1 MSSGE
6 RLDPKGSWVRPRP
19 CYEFLYCIKD
29 ANQTLNSYPAC
40 QLKSAALMA
49 VDQAQWQRERF
60 NSREHSDWSRGALA
74 SGSPCRCLGSSWI
87 PCRSAAARGI
97 RALRARIQ
105 SIPTLGYRRTRLSP
119 DKRPTWRSLAAEA
132 GVPFSSEIM
141 WEDLRPVLGGR
152 DGPRPYYVTEGN
164 LDEPARTRLFGVLAD
179 ASGDKST
186 FFYYGLAAICTGSEA
201 HLYRA
206 PCRSIRAV
214 EDLAARDMRVPI
226 NWENL
231 YGPEYIWPSDRSW
244 VVMTDYDLEST
255 YIACDAALAERL
267 LADDVLE
274 VLPVELTSHIN
285 GAR

>member
-1 MSSGE
+1 MSDSTVE
-6 RLDPKGSWVRPRP
+6 
-19 CYEFLYCIKD
+19 
-29 ANQTLNSYPAC
+29 
-40 QLKSAALMA
+40 
-49 VDQAQWQRERF
+49 
-60 NSREHSDWSRGALA
+60 
-74 SGSPCRCLGSSWI
+74 
-87 PCRSAAARGI
+87 
-97 RALRARIQ
+97 
-105 SIPTLGYRRTRLSP
+105 SIPIGVEERWLLDLHVAVSDLAGFRVDRLLPAGYERYVRVFNPFLPWDTDAPGFSP